1 VIFVPGHYWKGR
13 VIQEGESMIAVAF
26 VTGMIVGI
34 VATILVAIGF
44 IMWRV

>member
-1 VIFVPGHYWKGR
+1 
-13 VIQEGESMIAVAF
+13 MIAVAF

-34 VATILVAIGF
+34 TGTILAAVAL